1 MQSKEKVQIFEEEL
15 GLIFDPAIK
24 EFTRL
29 CLIAAPDYI
38 FYDAPSSSSGK
49 YHSVDELGGNGCVI
63 HTKRVFAVAYR
74 LCRGL
79 SCENNRDSV
88 LSACIIHDLV
98 KQGFKKTGHTQRNH
112 PDLAAQLVDLVQNA
126 TFILSENI
134 YSMVR
139 NCVGYHYGMWST
151 GKWKK
156 DISNYTKEEYCVYI
170 SDYLA
175 SKRELHDLSKVGV

>member
-1 MQSKEKVQIFEEEL
+1 MTPGEKENIFKNEL
-15 GLIFDPAIK
+15 GLIFNPAIK

-63 HTKRVFAVAYR
+63 HTKRVFAVANE
-74 LCRGL
+74 LCRGIG
-79 SCENNRDSV
+79 CENNKDAV
-88 LSACIIHDLV
+88 LSSCVIHDLV

-112 PDLAAQLVDLVQNA
+112 PDLAAQLVDKVQQA
-126 TFILSENI
+126 TFILSEAV
-134 YSMVR
+134 YSMIR
-139 NCVGYHYGMWST
+139 NCVGHHYGIWST

-156 DISNYTKEEYCVYI
+156 DLKDYTPEELCVYM

-175 SKRELHDLSKVGV
+175 SKKELHSLREII

>member
-1 MQSKEKVQIFEEEL
+1 MTPGEKENIYKKEL
-15 GLIFDPAIK
+15 GLIFNLEIK

-49 YHSVDELGGNGCVI
+49 YHSVDELSGNGCVI
-63 HTKRVFAVAYR
+63 HTKRVFYVANE
-74 LCRGL
+74 LCRGIG
-79 SCENNRDSV
+79 CENNKDAV
-88 LSACIIHDLV
+88 LSSCIIHDLV

-112 PDLAAQLVDLVQNA
+112 PDLAAQLVDKVQEA
-126 TFILSENI
+126 TFILSEAMH
-134 YSMVR
+134 SMIK
-139 NCVGYHYGMWST
+139 NCVGYHYGIWST

-156 DISNYTKEEYCVYI
+156 DLNDYTPEELCVYV

-175 SKRELHDLSKVGV
+175 SKKELHNLKEII

>member
-1 MQSKEKVQIFEEEL
+1 MTPEEKTDVFKNEL
-15 GLIFDPAIK
+15 ELIFDSSIK

-63 HTKRVFAVAYR
+63 HTKRVFTVAFY

-79 SCENNRDSV
+79 GCESNKDAV

-98 KQGFKKTGHTQRNH
+98 KQGFKKTGHTQKNH
-112 PDLAAQLVDLVQNA
+112 PDLGAQLVDQVQQS
-126 TFILSENI
+126 TFILSDVV
-134 YSMVR
+134 YSTIK
-139 NCVGYHYGMWST
+139 NCVGHHYGIWST

-156 DISNYTKEEYCVYI
+156 NLNDYTPEELCVYM

-175 SKRELHDLSKVGV
+175 SKKELHCLKEII